1 MNKETIKQQIDSC
14 IRKKLR
20 DAEGILKPLVEDVSG
35 YVLQSYDHSREVL
48 QYFIGQLSRIHQI
61 AVPILM
67 ADVLNCVNLLSGKFE
82 PYRSGWNEYVSVD
95 WQEGDIKTVLD
106 KITPFLNGKIN
117 MSSPNLT
124 LAKCLSDEERHK
136 MVSFIVDSYQR
147 YGANTQWD
155 KDTLE
160 NHQLYLW
167 ILYSICKVDNQL
179 GWLFYYAGNF
189 VDRIVSSQYAQQARD
204 EAENMILIGHQEGME
219 AEGYF
224 VAARAYT
231 IANQPLAGLLYLYIA
246 LRKWLEQ
253 GTTIPYKRSFEI
265 LWQVVKIARGIGFC
279 SEKQILDIKRIFDSL
294 NPYPYDIMSFYHTYF
309 SLMFFGKGEKILDDI
324 ADFLDSHREIFFKN
338 IEHSAMPWITF
349 VATVKMN
356 FLNADISRL
365 DYYLKAAKSVA
376 DYEGNALVFDLIEH
390 QNEEVRLKEL
400 ILKLGDTRNME
411 DYSHDNQMAMLFAK
425 LVLDKSYMEKTPSS
439 FLLGMHVRAD
449 FTFVRSTTLLNGVY
463 GRVVFRNVD
472 GKDYF
477 LPIEDWHFLEVFMQ
491 QGENNEVLW
500 IGQGARGL
508 YGMSLFAKTFSFDN
522 LTSLGRQD
530 VSNIQKDII
539 SGLKYERDVKN
550 PGQPVYIKDVNEM
563 EREAN
568 ELKDKLIGNS
578 ISIIDGAER
587 LLFVKD
593 MDIAAYPHQLLVDSN
608 KNEFVGC
615 VLPSCNIIST
625 EVLIKTNFEQ
635 PLNDDFS
642 CAYWSPINSQEFT
655 FAMIKGQLE
664 QTLNDYN
671 FTCNDDANSLCPIN
685 SEINIACAH
694 GGVDISDTSWF
705 YADDKPIVE
714 IDKIIG
720 KGKLL
725 ILFVCH
731 SGTISR
737 SDYDNAMHTLIKR
750 YIRKGYSSVIAPMW
764 SLNTE
769 ILPTWLETFMAEIKK
784 GDFVIDALYK
794 ANMAVKDK
802 YISPEVYACLHLF
815 GNPFL
820 QIGEQP
826 VLSVIED
833 NNDN

>member
-1 MNKETIKQQIDSC
+1 MNKETIKLQIDSC
-14 IRKKLR
+14 VRKDLR
-20 DAEGILKPLVEDVSG
+20 EAEAILQPLLEDVSD
-35 YVLQSYDHSREVL
+35 YVLQSYANSREVL

-61 AVPILM
+61 AVPLLM
-67 ADVLNCVNLLSGKFE
+67 ADVLNRVNLLSDKFE
-82 PYRSGWNEYVSVD
+82 QYCPDWNKYVTSD
-95 WQEGDIKTVLD
+95 RQKGDINTVFA
-106 KITPFLNGKIN
+106 KIAPFLNGKIN
-117 MSSPNLT
+117 MSSPNLN
-124 LAKCLSDEERHK
+124 LAKCLSAEERHK
-136 MVSFIVDSYQR
+136 MVGFIIDSIQH

-160 NHQLYLW
+160 NHHFYLW
-167 ILYSICKVDNQL
+167 LLYSICKVDNQL
-179 GWLFYYAGNF
+179 VWLFYYAGNL

-246 LRKWLEQ
+246 LGKWLKQ
-253 GTTIPYKRSFEI
+253 GTAIPYKRSFEI
-265 LWQVVKIARGIGFC
+265 LWQVVKNARGIRFC
-279 SEKQILDIKRIFDSL
+279 SEKHIQGVNRIFDSL
-294 NPYPYDIMSFYHTYF
+294 NPYPYDVMSFYHTYF

-324 ADFLDSHREIFFKN
+324 ADFLDSHRELYYEN
-338 IEHSAMPWITF
+338 IEHSAMPWISII
-349 VATVKMN
+349 ATVKMN
-356 FLNADISRL
+356 FPNADTSRL
-365 DYYLKAAKSVA
+365 DYYIKAAKSA
-376 DYEGNALVFDLIEH
+376 ANYQGNALVFDLIEH
-390 QNEEVRLKEL
+390 QNEEARLKEL
-400 ILKLGDTRNME
+400 IVKLGDTRNTE

-425 LVLDKSYMEKTPSS
+425 LVLDKSYREKTPSC

-449 FTFVRSTTLLNGVY
+449 FTFVRSTTLLNGLY
-463 GRVVFRNVD
+463 GKMDFRNVD
-472 GKDYF
+472 GKEYF
-477 LPIEDWHFLEVFMQ
+477 LPIEDWHFLEIFMQ

-500 IGQGARGL
+500 IGQGSTGL

-522 LTSLGRQD
+522 LTSLAKQD
-530 VSNIQKDII
+530 VCRIQNDVI
-539 SGLKYERDVKN
+539 SGLKYERDVKK
-550 PGQPVYIKDVNEM
+550 PGQPIYTKDVNEL
-563 EREAN
+563 EHDAEG
-568 ELKDKLIGNS
+568 LKNKLIDNS
-578 ISIIDGAER
+578 ISVIDGAER
-587 LLFVKD
+587 LLIVKD
-593 MDIAAYPHQLLVDSN
+593 IDIAAYPHQLLVDAN
-608 KNEFVGC
+608 KNEFVGSL
-615 VLPSCNIIST
+615 LPSCNIIST

-635 PLNDDFS
+635 PLSDDFS
-642 CAYWSPINSQEFT
+642 CAYWSPIDSQEFT

-671 FTCNDDANSLCPIN
+671 FTCNVDANPLCPIN

-720 KGKLL
+720 RGKLL

-731 SGTISR
+731 SGAISR

-769 ILPTWLETFMAEIKK
+769 ILPTWLETFMAEMKK
-784 GDFVIDALYK
+784 GEFVIDALYK
-794 ANMAVKDK
+794 ANMAVKDR

-820 QIGEQP
+820 QISEQP
-826 VLSVIED
+826 ILSVVED